1 MRRCEPTTHTDGENV
16 RLLLVE
22 EGDLARVIDLWSE
35 AGLPTKP
42 GGRDTIESL
51 TRQRRES
58 PDLFIAAFED
68 ERMIGVIVGSDDG
81 RKGWIN
87 RLAVV
92 SDRRRAGIAAM
103 LLAECEEALRRRGR
117 QIICALI
124 EEDNVA
130 SQKLVEAKGY
140 RREDAIKYYAKRDA
154 DDV

>member
-1 MRRCEPTTHTDGENV
+1 LE
-16 RLLLVE
+16 
-22 EGDLARVIDLWSE
+22 RVIDLWRE

-42 GGRDTIESL
+42 GGRDTIEGL
-51 TRQRRES
+51 TRQRKES

-68 ERMIGVIVGSDDG
+68 QRMVGVVVGSDDG

-92 SDRRRAGIAAM
+92 PDRRRAGIAAM
-103 LLAECEEALRRRGR
+103 LLAECEAALRRRGR

-124 EEDNVA
+124 EEGNLA
-130 SQKLVEAKGY
+130 SRRLVETSGY
-140 RREDAIKYYAKRDA
+140 RHEDVIKYYAKRDA